1 MNANEVIGAFDA
13 FCEAQGIGKFEFEG
27 DSAVRQ
33 IGEDGAVL
41 TVRLDAEA
49 GSVTFVASLGELP
62 SDFLPVAFR
71 TMLSANFGW
80 QAAGAA
86 TFAWCEPISQPVL
99 QLRVPGDGLDAESI
113 GRVLQPFLSAV
124 EEWRKAL
131 AEAAD
136 GYGEEENGEFGGVAT
151 AEELGTATAEAP
163 TAGEFVIRG

>member
-1 MNANEVIGAFDA
+1 MNTREVIDAFDS

-33 IGEDGAVL
+33 VGEDGAVL

-86 TFAWCEPISQPVL
+86 TFAWCEPIGQPVL
-99 QLRVPGDGLDAESI
+99 QLRIPGDGLDAESV
-113 GRVLQPFLSAV
+113 GCALRPFLSAV

-151 AEELGTATAEAP
+151 AEELDSAAGEAP
-163 TAGEFVIRG
+163 AADEVVIRG